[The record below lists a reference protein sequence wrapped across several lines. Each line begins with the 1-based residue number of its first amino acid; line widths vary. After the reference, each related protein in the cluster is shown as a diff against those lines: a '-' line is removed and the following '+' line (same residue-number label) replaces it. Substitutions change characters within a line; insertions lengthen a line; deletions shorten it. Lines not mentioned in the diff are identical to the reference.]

1 MKQVASD
8 KYTIAWFKLAECV
21 SRGERERALG
31 VYRLLSHSIGNPAF
45 ESQLEGD
52 LYLSFNDHVTAIVK
66 YQDAVRLY
74 GQAGRQLEAVA
85 VLEHIAIL
93 EPHNYKH
100 HEQMIGIYHTLRLP
114 RKVNEHSRRAIDLLL
129 HDKTVGDGALNEFLG
144 FLRAVSEQYYTD
156 ASEYLESGR

>member
-52 LYLSFNDHVTAIVK
+52 LYLSFNDHVTAIAK

-93 EPHNYKH
+93 EPHHYKH
-100 HEQMIGIYHTLRLP
+100 HEQMIGIYHALRLP

-129 HDKTVGDGALNEFLG
+129 HDKTIGDGVLQEFLA
-144 FLRAVSEQYYTD
+144 LVRAFSEQYYMD
-156 ASEYLESGR
+156 ASEYIESGR